1 MRRAR
6 RARRTAASLVAVLPF
21 PTLASRQEQKKKLRE
36 EREAREREEREK
48 GAKRRRLIR
57 IGLAALALVVIVVVA
72 VVALGGGSS
81 KKKPP
86 PASDKLGLQITPGPW
101 DPDYSKLPQRL
112 KALALPDPSDQIY
125 HVHANIEVYTDGKK
139 QKVPANI
146 GIDQGHQLL
155 ASLHTHDEGGTIHM
169 EAVQPYPF
177 TLGQFFQ
184 VWGVQFTPTQLGSY
198 TAGKGLVLQTWVNG
212 KLVPNGP
219 AYKMKPHDRIV
230 VGFGKPGSFPHDN
243 KFKFP
248 VGE

>member
-1 MRRAR
+1 
-6 RARRTAASLVAVLPF
+6 
-21 PTLASRQEQKKKLRE
+21 LASRQEQKKKLRE

-146 GIDQGHQLL
+146 GINPDSQFIT
-155 ASLHTHDEGGTIHM
+155 SLHTHDDTGVIHI
-169 EAVQPYPF
+169 EAPQTQTNRQF
-177 TLGQFFQ
+177 TLGDFFK
-184 VWGVQFTPTQLGSY
+184 VWGQPLNDRQVATLKLQQGEEVKVWVDGKPY
-198 TAGKGLVLQTWVNG
+198 TGDPSKI
-212 KLVPNGP
+212 KL
-219 AYKMKPHDRIV
+219 ASKEQIV
-230 VGFGKPGSFPHDN
+230 VEIGPPFVDPPPTYTWDPSQYAQ
-243 KFKFP
+243 
-248 VGE
+248 